1 MSRLWRQAVPAW
13 VVLILILLAAGAF
26 LYYRQPLYR
35 YDLVVPSLPGEAE
48 DSGLVYGANPQLS
61 NQDFFQRARQ
71 AFISQQASF
80 VEADLSELKLRV
92 YEAGVVALE
101 VPILAKG
108 REGSW
113 WETPAGLY
121 KIETKARNHFSSFG
135 QVNQPWSM
143 AFQGNFFIHGW
154 PEYPDGRPVSSQ
166 FSGGCIRLSNEDA
179 ARVYQLASIGMPV
192 LVFNSV
198 SVSDNR
204 VFAIRKPELSAT
216 HYLAADLDSNFV
228 FLAHREREQVPLASI
243 TKLVTALV
251 SAEYINLDAS
261 VLVTEQMLTASTS
274 RPRLVPGQSHTAY
287 QLLFP
292 LLLESSNESAEALA
306 RVAGR
311 ERFIK
316 LMNDKAR
323 AIGMTDTRFADPSG
337 ISASN
342 ISTAEDIFTL
352 AKYIESNRSFIFKL
366 TAGDLTTSAY
376 GAPSFPNLQNL
387 NDFGA
392 DPRFLGGKVG
402 LATLAGETAVYVFRV
417 NIAGE
422 ERRVALVLLGA
433 SDRVSD
439 ARLMLDYITTQ
450 FQ

>member
-1 MSRLWRQAVPAW
+1 ML
-13 VVLILILLAAGAF
+13 F
-26 LYYRQPLYR
+26 T
-35 YDLVVPSLPGEAE
+35 GEF
-48 DSGLVYGANPQLS
+48 DHTI
-61 NQDFFQRARQ
+61 D
-71 AFISQQASF
+71 
-80 VEADLSELKLRV
+80 
-92 YEAGVVALE
+92 
-101 VPILAKG
+101 AKG
-108 REGSW
+108 RMAIPSEIRSRMTREEDGEAFYLTIGSNR
-113 WETPAGLY
+113 ALRLY
-121 KIETKARNHFSSFG
+121 
-135 QVNQPWSM
+135 
-143 AFQGNFFIHGW
+143 
-154 PEYPDGRPVSSQ
+154 PEKGFER
-166 FSGGCIRLSNEDA
+166 
-179 ARVYQLASIGMPV
+179 
-192 LVFNSV
+192 
-198 SVSDNR
+198 
-204 VFAIRKPELSAT
+204 
-216 HYLAADLDSNFV
+216 LAAMI
-228 FLAHREREQVPLASI
+228 EEG
-243 TKLVTALV
+243 LVTDEAV
-251 SAEYINLDAS
+251 QEFD
-261 VLVTEQMLTASTS
+261 
-274 RPRLVPGQSHTAY
+274 